1 MAQNLVVQLLLKT
14 GTFSNDLK
22 QAKGQIQN
30 FQKGCQ
36 DAGDAVS
43 AFTKGLGL
51 NVGTLSKFAPL
62 ATAAAAAGKVLRD
75 SFKNN
80 TDAMDDFNR
89 EAEVVKST
97 YRSLTTQLFKNGTMT
112 MDFKG
117 IADQAREYYDAI
129 DQAGVAQVA
138 ITNELKLQ
146 QVEYDKL
153 YATAMDV
160 SLSEVDRLEAL
171 NEANNVLERQIT
183 LKRQMAQFDR
193 QAAKEGLEN
202 GLVSSGINK
211 YWLENEGQKMLK
223 ELLQFDESN
232 GQYMFDTY
240 FGSVNP
246 NNARTGVSTGHSGVW
261 DRAVKAI
268 SNMFPKQQEEYA
280 KNRGYNSVEEMLAEL
295 KAEQDSA
302 TEVINSTRYQ
312 LAQALHNMRGSTEGY
327 EQISKYIL
335 LYLNDFGLQQVD
347 AEAKNTRAMIERL
360 RKRIT
365 GRDGSTPNYQE
376 GSIGFLENELKQFNE
391 DLTAA
396 IDQTTRDSLIDKIEA
411 TQATIATMRG
421 QNKGAGLSE
430 GSEKWLISE
439 IGKLDDEIQNLE
451 LGLPDSGDLLQKMN
465 DWEGSWEEF
474 VNSLTE
480 EERKLFDQFAE
491 NMKRRWDLM
500 NIKLG
505 YNAALSS
512 SQGNKTPE
520 TPAPKTD
527 NKVNYL
533 KGSYGYK
540 KEELNKRIEEIR
552 KSLTEGVGLSN
563 EDIKKKIAELKG
575 LEKEVN
581 DLEIQFG
588 FRDAITQS
596 TSTWDAF
603 NQTMANTS
611 TIVSSLTN
619 TFKENSEITAASI
632 LQMVSTTLPALGSL
646 ISAISSLTAAEAV
659 EAGVA
664 ATGKAVATSKHWI
677 EAIAAVAALSAAVAS
692 AISAASKP
700 NIQRFANGGIVGG
713 NSFTGDR
720 VVANVNSGEMI
731 LNRAQQANLFKLANG
746 GMGSGK
752 EVEFHI
758 SGTEL
763 VGVLSNVNRKNK
775 LIR

>member
-62 ATAAAAAGKVLRD
+62 AAAAAAAGKVLRD

-97 YRSLTTQLFKNGTMT
+97 YRSLTTQLFKNGSMT

-193 QAAKEGLEN
+193 QASKEGLEN

-211 YWLENEGQKMLK
+211 YWLEHEGQKMLK

-240 FGSVNP
+240 FGSVNT
-246 NNARTGVSTGHSGVW
+246 NNARTGVIGNSGAYG
-261 DRAVKAI
+261 RAIEKMRTAGG
-268 SNMFPKQQEEYA
+268 A
-280 KNRGYNSVEEMLAEL
+280 KSVEREALEKGYKNVNEYLEALRKE
-295 KAEQDSA
+295 ENHA

-376 GSIGFLENELKQFNE
+376 GSIGFLENELKKFNE

-421 QNKGAGLSE
+421 QNRGAGLSE
-430 GSEKWLISE
+430 GSEKWLVAE

-451 LGLPDSGDLLQKMN
+451 LGLPDSRDLLQKMN

-520 TPAPKTD
+520 TPTPKTD

-533 KGSYGYK
+533 EGSYGYK
-540 KEELNKRIEEIR
+540 KEELNKRIEDIR

>member
-1 MAQNLVVQLLLKT
+1 MANNLVVQLLLKT
-14 GTFSNDLK
+14 GTFSTDLK

-36 DAGDAVS
+36 NAGKSLDAFG
-43 AFTKGLGL
+43 KGLGI
-51 NVGTLSKFAPL
+51 NVGALSKFAP
-62 ATAAAAAGKVLRD
+62 AASAAAAAGKVLRD

-80 TDAMDDFNR
+80 TDAMDAFNR

-97 YRSLTTQLFKNGTMT
+97 YRSLTTQLFKNGSMS

-117 IADQAREYYDAI
+117 IAEQAREYYDAI
-129 DQAGVAQVA
+129 DKAGVANVA

-146 QVEYDKL
+146 QVEYDRL

-171 NEANNVLERQIT
+171 NEASRVMEHQIT

-223 ELLQFDESN
+223 ELLQFDSEN

-246 NNARTGVSTGHSGVW
+246 NNARTGVIGNSGAYG
-261 DRAVKAI
+261 RAIEKMKT
-268 SNMFPKQQEEYA
+268 SGGA
-280 KNRGYNSVEEMLAEL
+280 KSVEREALEKGYKSVNEYLDALRKE
-295 KAEQDSA
+295 ETQA
-302 TEVINSTRYQ
+302 TDVINSTRYQ
-312 LAQALHNMRGSTEGY
+312 LAQALHNMRGSSQGY

-335 LYLNDFGLQQVD
+335 LYLNDFGIQQID
-347 AEAKNTRAMIERL
+347 AEAQNTRSMIERL

-365 GRDGSTPNYQE
+365 GKEGTTPNYSE
-376 GSIGFLENELKQFNE
+376 GSIGFLEKELTKLNEQWKSAL
-391 DLTAA
+391 
-396 IDQTTRDSLIDKIEA
+396 DQNTRDTLLAQIDA
-411 TQATIATMRG
+411 TQATIDVMSG
-421 QNKGAGLSE
+421 KNKGTVLSE
-430 GSEKWLISE
+430 GSQKWLASE
-439 IGKLDDEIQNLE
+439 ITKIEDEISSLD
-451 LGLPDSGDLLQKMN
+451 LGLPDSQPLLQKMN
-465 DWEGSWEEF
+465 DWEESWEEF
-474 VNSLTE
+474 VDSLNE
-480 EERKLFDQFAE
+480 EERKLFDKFAE

-500 NIKLG
+500 NIKAG
-505 YNAALSS
+505 YDVALSS
-512 SQGNKTPE
+512 AQGNKTPKQDV
-520 TPAPKTD
+520 PN

-533 KGSYGYK
+533 EGSYGYK
-540 KEELNKRIEEIR
+540 KEELNKRIEDIR
-552 KSLTEGVGLSN
+552 KTLTEGVGLSD
-563 EDIKKKIAELKG
+563 EDIKKKISELRS
-575 LEKEVN
+575 LEKEVS
-581 DLEIQFG
+581 DLETKFG

-596 TSTWDAF
+596 TSTWDNF
-603 NQTMANTS
+603 NQTMANTA
-611 TIVSSLTN
+611 TIVSSLSN
-619 TFKENSEITAASI
+619 TFKEGADVTAASV
-632 LQMVSTTLPALGSL
+632 LQMVASCLPAVGSL
-646 ISAISSLTAAEAV
+646 ITSIQALTTAEAI

-664 ATGKAVATSKHWI
+664 ATGKAVSTSKHWI
-677 EAIAAVAALSAAVAS
+677 EAIAAVAALGAAVAS
-692 AISAASKP
+692 AIAAASKP

-731 LNRAQQANLFKLANG
+731 LNKSQQANLFKLANG

-763 VGVLSNVNRKNK
+763 VGVLNNVNRKNRV
-775 LIR
+775 IR